1 MSAYHWE
8 NTNNLRVVKTLF
20 DLDEITQAQQ
30 EGNIIIMRDHVNHPL
45 LTVGMHIYKNV
56 KTGEY
61 RKARGRTYTRQ
72 YSCEQ
77 ITEYPIEEW
86 EEVLFYRENL
96 RKVDYDF
103 GAYVLPGDA
112 QVGEK
117 FYIENL
123 IESVYSGSFW
133 EANFYSVDTDATW
146 DGEDLKIEKRMN
158 HLVG

>member
-1 MSAYHWE
+1 MSAHHWK

-30 EGNIIIMRDHVNHPL
+30 EGNIIIMRKHINHPQ
-45 LTVGMHIYKNV
+45 LTVGMHIYKNI
-56 KTGEY
+56 KTGEF
-61 RKARGRTYTRQ
+61 RKARGRTYNPPF
-72 YSCEQ
+72 EFE

-86 EEVLFYRENL
+86 EEVLYYRENL

-112 QVGEK
+112 KVDEK

-133 EANFYSVDTDATW
+133 EAKFYSVDTDATW
-146 DGEDLKIEKRMN
+146 DGEDLKIEKRT
-158 HLVG
+158 HDLIG